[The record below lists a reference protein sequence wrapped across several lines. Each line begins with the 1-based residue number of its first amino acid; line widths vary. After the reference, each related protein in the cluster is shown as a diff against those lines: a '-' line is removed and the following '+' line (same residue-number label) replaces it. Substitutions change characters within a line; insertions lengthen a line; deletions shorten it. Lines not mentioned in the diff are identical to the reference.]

1 MCIEGEGGEA
11 CMCVC
16 YVKDGKMELIKIGLE
31 LKQDWIG
38 VGLEQDCSRIGVGFT
53 QTKVSG
59 NDQMSSANDHK
70 YYKYIGICLQFP
82 SFNKS

>member
-1 MCIEGEGGEA
+1 MDQDWSRIEVGLQQD
-11 CMCVC
+11 CSR
-16 YVKDGKMELIKIGLE
+16 IGLG
-31 LKQDWIG
+31 LVQVWSRIG
-38 VGLEQDCSRIGVGFT
+38 VGLEQDWSRICLGFS

-59 NDQMSSANDHK
+59 NDQMSLANDHK